1 QSPRYSSRGT
11 QGTNKHSP
19 QISPTPVPECEFSL
33 AAPVTECEFSLAA
46 PVTECEFSL
55 AAPVTECEFSLAAPV
70 TECEF
75 SLAAPVTECEFSL
88 AAPVTECEFSLAAP
102 VTECECSLA
111 APVTECEFSLAVLCT
126 APLRYTVVEAEG
138 LVKPNSCIDIVTR
151 HRDIRARNY
160 GTTDKFRVDVWEEGA
175 SRGRGGR
182 KDIAATLHATKPQA
196 AERPPHVSLPWHPP
210 SHVYSMQHGFPR
222 TLSPWLFGLYIL
234 AGLVSMVILILP
246 LHGDTRS
253 LLHENLQVSVVQK
266 LVAAYVLGLLTMVFL
281 QG

>member
-1 QSPRYSSRGT
+1 MQRG
-11 QGTNKHSP
+11 
-19 QISPTPVPECEFSL
+19 SL
-33 AAPVTECEFSLAA
+33 ARGEDEDRRASTVPYSHPEQPPPIPVFIFPPRLDFYADDQVSHKQVLTLYNPFTHVLR
-46 PVTECEFSL
+46 FK
-55 AAPVTECEFSLAAPV
+55 
-70 TECEF
+70 
-75 SLAAPVTECEFSL
+75 
-88 AAPVTECEFSLAAP
+88 
-102 VTECECSLA
+102 
-111 APVTECEFSLAVLCT
+111 VLCT

>member
-1 QSPRYSSRGT
+1 MKTAGQAPCLILTQSSPPPSPCSSFPPDWT
-11 QGTNKHSP
+11 FMLTIKS
-19 QISPTPVPECEFSL
+19 
-33 AAPVTECEFSLAA
+33 VTS
-46 PVTECEFSL
+46 
-55 AAPVTECEFSLAAPV
+55 
-70 TECEF
+70 
-75 SLAAPVTECEFSL
+75 
-88 AAPVTECEFSLAAP
+88 
-102 VTECECSLA
+102 
-111 APVTECEFSLAVLCT
+111 
-126 APLRYTVVEAEG
+126 R
-138 LVKPNSCIDIVTR
+138 VTR